1 MLYVNDILKTEVAQ
15 VNIIRFSVGDTL
27 VMKKKHPCSSDTF
40 TVLRA
45 GSDVRIVCDGCKRE
59 LTLERTA
66 VEKMIKSVVQK
77 NN

>member
-1 MLYVNDILKTEVAQ
+1 M
-15 VNIIRFSVGDTL
+15 NIIRFSAGDTL

-59 LTLERTA
+59 LRLNREA
-66 VEKMIKSVVQK
+66 AEKMIKTVITK

>member
-1 MLYVNDILKTEVAQ
+1 M
-15 VNIIRFSVGDTL
+15 NIIRFSAGDTL
-27 VMKKKHPCSSDTF
+27 IMKKKHPCSSDTF

-59 LTLERTA
+59 LALNREA
-66 VEKMIKSVVQK
+66 AEKMIKTVITK